1 MASYI
6 KGGIQGK
13 GIRNRIL
20 RGIFAPKRDENG
32 EWRRFHNEEL
42 HRLYHSPNIVRVIK
56 SRRLRSA
63 GHVARMEEG
72 RSGFKIFTGKPT
84 EKKTFGEA

>member
-13 GIRNRIL
+13 GICKNKIRRRTL
-20 RGIFAPKRDENG
+20 GPKRDANG
-32 EWRRFHNEEL
+32 EWRRLHNEEL
-42 HRLYHSPNIVRVIK
+42 HGLYRSPSIVRVIK
-56 SRRLRSA
+56 SIRLRWA

-72 RSGFKIFTGKPT
+72 KS
-84 EKKTFGEA
+84 TFNK